1 MSGHSK
7 WSQIKRQKGV
17 ADAKRGQ
24 IFTKLG
30 NALTIAVKQGGG
42 IVDPES
48 NFKLRLVIEIA
59 KQANMPKENI
69 QRALDRALGKGEE
82 GQLEE
87 VFYEGFGPQNIS
99 VMVEAVTDNRLRTQG
114 TIKNFFDKSG
124 GRLGGSGSVAYLFY
138 KCGLISVAKENK
150 TPEEVFLL
158 AADSGADDV
167 EEGEEI
173 GIYTKP
179 HQLHNVKKALE
190 DHGIKVLSAELIMKP
205 TTLIEITKDRAGK
218 IISFLA
224 GLEDLDDVQKVY
236 SNVDVCVK

>member
-7 WSQIKRQKGV
+7 WSQIKRQKGL

-30 NALTIAVKQGGG
+30 NALTIAVKEGGG

-82 GQLEE
+82 GELEE

-99 VMVEAVTDNRLRTQG
+99 VMVEAVTDNRLRTQAG
-114 TIKNFFDKSG
+114 VKNFFDKSG
-124 GRLGGSGSVAYLFY
+124 GRLGSFGSVSYLFQ
-138 KCGLISVAKENK
+138 KSGLIIAAKEGK

-158 AADSGADDV
+158 AADLGAKEV

-173 GIYTKP
+173 EIYTKP
-179 HQLHNVKKALE
+179 GELHNIKKALE
-190 DHGIKVLSAELIMKP
+190 DKGIKVLSAELIMKP
-205 TTLIEITKDRAGK
+205 TTLIEITNREHADK

-236 SNVDVCVK
+236 SNVDILV